1 MAVVEGGKSLII
13 SLFVGL
19 LDGEGP
25 LSLCV
30 DLLESK
36 ALIDGDIWISV
47 GGSPQRRRSS
57 LSMALRDSLRDQLAF
72 DMFCGKRGQEG
83 SSIQEGSV
91 SLSSS
96 QAPFVASQEDPIIGD
111 DELPAERKERRTWM
125 PTDDIVLISSWLNT
139 SKDPVVGNE
148 QKSVDFWKRIA
159 AYFSA
164 SPKLAGCEKREASQ
178 CKQHWRKLNDL
189 VCKFCGAYEA
199 ATREKTSGMNENDM
213 LKLAH
218 KIFFNNHQK
227 KFILEHAWKELRA
240 DQKWCELSIE
250 KNGSS
255 SKRKKFEDGSHSASS
270 QVNENNAAVDDNGTC
285 RPPSVKAAKARG
297 KKPLVERKEL
307 SDFQTMW
314 SIKKE
319 DLTMKEK
326 LSKMNLLESLVA
338 KQVPLADYEEAL
350 KKKLINELM

>member
-1 MAVVEGGKSLII
+1 MRGKRRSVSSVCFGSALSFSRNLSIFISEKAILSLSVVLRRMAIIPLFVAGRRTDDSLSLSLFVAPRGNESSSSMAVVEGGKSLII

-36 ALIDGDIWISV
+36 ALVDGDIWISV

-57 LSMALRDSLRDQLAF
+57 LSMALRDSL
-72 DMFCGKRGQEG
+72 
-83 SSIQEGSV
+83 
-91 SLSSS
+91 
-96 QAPFVASQEDPIIGD
+96 
-111 DELPAERKERRTWM
+111 
-125 PTDDIVLISSWLNT
+125 
-139 SKDPVVGNE
+139 
-148 QKSVDFWKRIA
+148 
-159 AYFSA
+159 
-164 SPKLAGCEKREASQ
+164 
-178 CKQHWRKLNDL
+178 
-189 VCKFCGAYEA
+189 
-199 ATREKTSGMNENDM
+199 
-213 LKLAH
+213 
-218 KIFFNNHQK
+218 
-227 KFILEHAWKELRA
+227 
-240 DQKWCELSIE
+240 
-250 KNGSS
+250 
-255 SKRKKFEDGSHSASS
+255 SS
-270 QVNENNAAVDDNGTC
+270 QVNENNAAVDDDGTC
-285 RPPSVKAAKARG
+285 RPPSVKVAKARG

-319 DLTMKEK
+319 DLAMKEK